1 MAAAGMD
8 HIRLALLLG
17 HASPETTYRYYLAAE
32 QLDLPHEVEQ
42 ICRRVQATLTSASV
56 TSVPVHSP
64 LGWYERKGY
73 NFPGK
78 GETDGSHFHAR

>member
-8 HIRLALLLG
+8 HIRLSLLLG

-32 QLDLPHEVEQ
+32 QLDLPQEVEQ
-42 ICRRVQATLTSASV
+42 ICHRVAEALHAPSSS
-56 TSVPVHSP
+56 SVPTHSP

-73 NFPGK
+73 VPTTERK
-78 GETDGSHFHAR
+78 S